1 MEINHEGT
9 KITKTPNVFVSLCLS
24 GEISPLTT
32 KLEELNALSSADAEA
47 EFLKC
52 CGSTKWA
59 HEMTAA
65 RPFATEQELFASA
78 DDVSSSL
85 EDEDWL
91 EAFRAHPKIG
101 EKRAATAQSQQEQKW
116 SAQEQSGVSEA
127 SAGTMAQLAERNREY
142 EDRFGFIFIVCASG
156 KSPDEMLAILNSRID
171 NDPRTELRIA
181 GEEQRKITRLR
192 LEKLLNP

>member
-1 MEINHEGT
+1 MNQSIKRLND
-9 KITKTPNVFVSLCLS
+9 LS
-24 GEISPLTT
+24 V
-32 KLEELNALSSADAEA
+32 ADATA

-59 HEMTAA
+59 QEMAAA
-65 RPFATEQELFASA
+65 RPFEREEELFAKA
-78 DDVSSSL
+78 KDISSTL
-85 EDEDWL
+85 KDEDWL

-101 EKRAATAQSQQEQKW
+101 EQKATTVQSHQEQKW

-127 SAGTMAQLAERNREY
+127 SAETISQLAERNGEY

-171 NDPRTELRIA
+171 NAPRTELRIA
-181 GEEQRKITRLR
+181 SEEQRKITRLR